1 MASTSD
7 RSSRDTDKGSDNNR
21 NSDTDTV
28 TGYAMGVLQEGGSW
42 QITRLAETA
51 LTSLDDAARQV
62 RALRTEGASFGLVD
76 VDHEFFVILRPGP
89 SGMRLMLSDATAA
102 LDYDLAAD
110 VLDELNVE
118 APDLSDEE
126 LEDTDPWG
134 EGDMAILEDL
144 GLPPGVLEI
153 IVSETDLYADE
164 QLQSVAERMGFGDVL
179 ERHLPDS

>member
-1 MASTSD
+1 MPSSSNRSP
-7 RSSRDTDKGSDNNR
+7 RSSGSHDA
-21 NSDTDTV
+21 DDAV
-28 TGYAMGVLQEGGSW
+28 TGYALGAMQEGGSW
-42 QITRLAETA
+42 HITRREDAA

-89 SGMRLMLSDATAA
+89 SGMRLMLSDATAS

-110 VLDELNVE
+110 VLDELNVDT
-118 APDLSDEE
+118 PDLTDDE
-126 LEDTDPWG
+126 LEETDPWG
-134 EGDMAILEDL
+134 EGDMGILEDL
-144 GLPPGVLEI
+144 GLPAGVLEI

-164 QLQSVAERMGFGDVL
+164 QLQSVAERMGFGEDL

>member
-1 MASTSD
+1 MASSSD
-7 RSSRDTDKGSDNNR
+7 RSSRDSGGDSSD
-21 NSDTDTV
+21 DAV
-28 TGYAMGVLQEGGSW
+28 TGVALGITQEGGDW
-42 QITRLAETA
+42 HVTRLDDSA

-62 RALRTEGASFGLVD
+62 RSLRAEGASFGLVD
-76 VDHEFFVILRPGP
+76 VDHEYFVILRPGP
-89 SGMRLMLSDATAA
+89 SGLRLMLSDVTAA

-118 APDLSDEE
+118 APDLTDEE

-144 GLPPGVLEI
+144 GLPEGVLEI

-164 QLQSVAERMGFGDVL
+164 QLQSLAERMGFGDEF
-179 ERHLPDS
+179 ERQQPGS

>member
-7 RSSRDTDKGSDNNR
+7 RNSRDSD
-21 NSDTDTV
+21 SDTV
-28 TGYAMGVLQEGGSW
+28 TGYALGVLQEGGSW
-42 QITRLAETA
+42 QITRLDDAA

-76 VDHEFFVILRPGP
+76 VDNEFFVILRPGP
-89 SGMRLMLSDATAA
+89 SGMRLMLSDATAS

-110 VLDELNVE
+110 VLDELNVDM
-118 APDLSDEE
+118 PD
-126 LEDTDPWG
+126 EDIEDADPWG
-134 EGDMAILEDL
+134 EGDMAILEDV

-164 QLQSVAERMGFGDVL
+164 QLQSVAERMGFGDEL

>member
-1 MASTSD
+1 MASTFD
-7 RSSRDTDKGSDNNR
+7 RSSRDSGSDAG
-21 NSDTDTV
+21 DDAV
-28 TGYAMGVLQEGGSW
+28 TGYALGVMQEGGAW
-42 QITRLAETA
+42 HITRLADTA

-62 RALRTEGASFGLVD
+62 RSLRTEGASFGLVD

-89 SGMRLMLSDATAA
+89 SGMRLLLSDATAA

-118 APDLSDEE
+118 VPDLSDEE

-144 GLPPGVLEI
+144 GLPEGLLEI

-164 QLQSVAERMGFGDVL
+164 QLQSVAERMDFADEL

>member
-1 MASTSD
+1 MASNSD
-7 RSSRDTDKGSDNNR
+7 RSSSDEI
-21 NSDTDTV
+21 
-28 TGYAMGVLQEGGSW
+28 TGYALGVLREGTSW
-42 QITRLAETA
+42 QIARLEDSA
-51 LTSLDDAARQV
+51 LTRLDDAAQQV
-62 RALRTEGASFGLVD
+62 RSMRTEGASFGLVN

-118 APDLSDEE
+118 APDLSDDE

-164 QLQSVAERMGFGDVL
+164 QLQSVAERMGFADEF
-179 ERHLPDS
+179 ERHTPDS

>member
-7 RSSRDTDKGSDNNR
+7 RSSRDSGGDAHD
-21 NSDTDTV
+21 DAV
-28 TGYAMGVLQEGGSW
+28 TGYALGVVQEGGSW
-42 QITRLAETA
+42 QLTELKPTA
-51 LTSLDDAARQV
+51 LTSLEDAARQV

-89 SGMRLMLSDATAA
+89 SGMRLMLSDATAS

-110 VLDELNVE
+110 VLDELNVD
-118 APDLSDEE
+118 APELSDEE

-144 GLPPGVLEI
+144 GLPEGVLEI

-164 QLQSVAERMGFGDVL
+164 QLQSVAERMGFAEEF
-179 ERHLPDS
+179 ERHLPGS

>member
-7 RSSRDTDKGSDNNR
+7 RSSRDSGNHDD
-21 NSDTDTV
+21 DDAV
-28 TGYAMGVLQEGGSW
+28 TGYALGVMQEGGSW
-42 QITRLAETA
+42 QITRLEDSA

-76 VDHEFFVILRPGP
+76 VDHEYFVILRPGP
-89 SGMRLMLSDATAA
+89 SGMRLMLSDATAS

-118 APDLSDEE
+118 VPDLSDEE

-134 EGDMAILEDL
+134 EGDMGILEDL
-144 GLPPGVLEI
+144 GLPAGVLEI

-164 QLQSVAERMGFGDVL
+164 QLQSVAERMGYGEEL

>member
-1 MASTSD
+1 MASSPDRAPSD
-7 RSSRDTDKGSDNNR
+7 DDD
-21 NSDTDTV
+21 V
-28 TGYAMGVLQEGGSW
+28 TGYALGVLQEGGEW
-42 QITRLAETA
+42 TLTRLEDSA

-102 LDYDLAAD
+102 LDYDLAED

-118 APDLSDEE
+118 LPDLDDDE
-126 LEDTDPWG
+126 DADPWG

-144 GLPPGVLEI
+144 GLPSGVLEI

-164 QLQSVAERMGFGDVL
+164 QLQSVAERMGFADEL
-179 ERHLPDS
+179 EKHVPDA

>member
-1 MASTSD
+1 MASSPD
-7 RSSRDTDKGSDNNR
+7 RSPRDSDGRGDNR
-21 NSDTDTV
+21 DEDDAV
-28 TGYAMGVLQEGGSW
+28 TGYALGVLQEGGAW
-42 QITRLAETA
+42 QITRLDDSA

-62 RALRTEGASFGLVD
+62 RSLRTEGASFGLVD

-89 SGMRLMLSDATAA
+89 SGMRLMLSDATAS

-110 VLDELNVE
+110 VLDELNVDV
-118 APDLSDEE
+118 PDMSDQE

>member
-1 MASTSD
+1 MASSTDRTS
-7 RSSRDTDKGSDNNR
+7 RSSDD
-21 NSDTDTV
+21 DTV
-28 TGYAMGVLQEGGSW
+28 TGSALGVMQDGGSW
-42 QITRLAETA
+42 SLTRLDDSA

-89 SGMRLMLSDATAA
+89 SGMRLLLSDATAS

-110 VLDELNVE
+110 VLDELNVDT
-118 APDLSDEE
+118 PDED
-126 LEDTDPWG
+126 LEDADPWG

-164 QLQSVAERMGFGDVL
+164 QLQSLAERMGFADEL
-179 ERHLPDS
+179 DRQLPPVVR

>member
-7 RSSRDTDKGSDNNR
+7 RSSRDSGGDSSD
-21 NSDTDTV
+21 DAV
-28 TGYAMGVLQEGGSW
+28 TGVALGITQEGGDW
-42 QITRLAETA
+42 HVTRLDDSA

-62 RALRTEGASFGLVD
+62 RSLRAEGASFGLVD
-76 VDHEFFVILRPGP
+76 VDHEYFVILRPGP
-89 SGMRLMLSDATAA
+89 SGLRLMLSDATAA

-118 APDLSDEE
+118 APDLTDEE
-126 LEDTDPWG
+126 LEETDPWG

-144 GLPPGVLEI
+144 GLPEGVLEI

-164 QLQSVAERMGFGDVL
+164 QLQSVAERMGFGDKL
-179 ERHLPDS
+179 ERHLPDA

>member
-1 MASTSD
+1 MASTSA
-7 RSSRDTDKGSDNNR
+7 RSSSD
-21 NSDTDTV
+21 DDAV
-28 TGYAMGVLQEGGSW
+28 TGYALGVVQEGSSW
-42 QITRLAETA
+42 QLMRLDAAA

-89 SGMRLMLSDATAA
+89 SGMRLLLSDATAA

-110 VLDELNVE
+110 VLDELNVD
-118 APDLSDEE
+118 APDLTDEE

-144 GLPPGVLEI
+144 GLPEGVLEI

-164 QLQSVAERMGFGDVL
+164 QLHSVAERMGFADEF
-179 ERHLPDS
+179 ERHTPDT

>member
-7 RSSRDTDKGSDNNR
+7 RSSRDSGGDVHD
-21 NSDTDTV
+21 DV
-28 TGYAMGVLQEGGSW
+28 TGYALGVMQEGGTW
-42 QITRLAETA
+42 QLTVLKPTA
-51 LTSLDDAARQV
+51 LTSLEDAARQV

-89 SGMRLMLSDATAA
+89 SGMRLMLSDATAS

-118 APDLSDEE
+118 VPDLSDEE
-126 LEDTDPWG
+126 LEETDPWG

-144 GLPPGVLEI
+144 GLPEGVLEI

-164 QLQSVAERMGFGDVL
+164 QLQSVAERMGFAEEF
-179 ERHLPDS
+179 ERLLPGS

>member
-7 RSSRDTDKGSDNNR
+7 RSSRDSGGS
-21 NSDTDTV
+21 SDDDAV
-28 TGYAMGVLQEGGSW
+28 TGYALGVTQEGGNW
-42 QITRLAETA
+42 QVTRLDDSA

-62 RALRTEGASFGLVD
+62 RSLRAEGASFGLVD

-89 SGMRLMLSDATAA
+89 SGMRLLLSDATAS

-144 GLPPGVLEI
+144 GLPEGVMEI
-153 IVSETDLYADE
+153 IVGETDLYADE
-164 QLQSVAERMGFGDVL
+164 QLQSIAERTGFGDEL
-179 ERHLPDS
+179 ERHLPDA

>member
-1 MASTSD
+1 MASSPDRGSSD
-7 RSSRDTDKGSDNNR
+7 DA
-21 NSDTDTV
+21 V
-28 TGYAMGVLQEGGSW
+28 TGYALGVMQEGSSW
-42 QITRLAETA
+42 QVLRLDDAA

-102 LDYDLAAD
+102 LDYDLAED
-110 VLDELNVE
+110 VLDELNV
-118 APDLSDEE
+118 DLSDDE
-126 LEDTDPWG
+126 LDDSDPWP

-144 GLPPGVLEI
+144 GLPSGVLEI

-164 QLQSVAERMGFGDVL
+164 QLQSVAERMGFAD
-179 ERHLPDS
+179 EFEKHAPDA

>member
-1 MASTSD
+1 MARSSD
-7 RSSRDTDKGSDNNR
+7 RGSRDDGTDD
-21 NSDTDTV
+21 V
-28 TGYAMGVLQEGGSW
+28 IGVALGVSQDGGDW
-42 QITRLAETA
+42 QIARLTPSA
-51 LTSLDDAARQV
+51 LTSLEDAARQV
-62 RALRTEGASFGLVD
+62 RSLRTEGASFGLVD
-76 VDHEFFVILRPGP
+76 VDDEFFVILRPGP

-144 GLPPGVLEI
+144 GLPEGVLEI

-164 QLQSVAERMGFGDVL
+164 QLQSVAERMGFAEEF
-179 ERHLPDS
+179 ERLLPGS

>member
-1 MASTSD
+1 MPSSSD
-7 RSSRDTDKGSDNNR
+7 RRSRGGDPDPVAGL
-21 NSDTDTV
+21 
-28 TGYAMGVLQEGGSW
+28 ALGVVQDGGSW
-42 QITRLAETA
+42 QVMRLDDTA

-62 RALRTEGASFGLVD
+62 RALRAEGPSFGLVD

-118 APDLSDEE
+118 VPDLTDEE
-126 LEDTDPWG
+126 LEHTDPWG

-144 GLPPGVLEI
+144 GLPSGVLEI
-153 IVSETDLYADE
+153 IVSEIDLYADE
-164 QLQSVAERMGFGDVL
+164 QLQSVAERMGFSDEFEQHQPG
-179 ERHLPDS
+179 S

>member
-1 MASTSD
+1 MTSTSD
-7 RSSRDTDKGSDNNR
+7 RSSRNTDSD
-21 NSDTDTV
+21 DDTV
-28 TGYAMGVLQEGGSW
+28 TGNAFGVLQEGGSW
-42 QITRLAETA
+42 QITRLDDAA

-62 RALRTEGASFGLVD
+62 RSLRTEGASFGLVD

-89 SGMRLMLSDATAA
+89 SGMRLMLSDATAS

-110 VLDELNVE
+110 VLEELNVDV
-118 APDLSDEE
+118 PDMSDEE

-164 QLQSVAERMGFGDVL
+164 QLQSVAERMGFGEVL